1 MKIIPIPKHYVFKD
15 GFFNM
20 KKASIL
26 QSGSFDFLGELL
38 GIQSSDNGNVIIDLT
53 SDESEAYSL
62 DITSDKIVITG
73 SEKGVFYA
81 VSTLRQLIHE
91 YGDKIPC
98 IQINDEP
105 DFAVRGYY
113 FDITRG
119 RVPKLETLYKL
130 CDTLAYYKLNH
141 LELYVEH
148 SFEYT
153 GMEEIWYDKS
163 PITREEIKALDA
175 YCRKLYIELVPSFS
189 LFGHLYEILRHP
201 KYSHLCEITPE
212 SYYSWHDRMRHHT
225 IDITNPES
233 FELIKGMIDDVVDLF
248 TSDKFN
254 ICCDETFD
262 LGTGKSKEY
271 VEKVGIGTAYTQFV
285 KKIATYVQS
294 KGKKVMLWGDI
305 VLKHKECI
313 PLLPKDL
320 TMLNWNYNAE
330 PSEENIKLFEDVNI
344 PQIVCPGTLGWCE
357 PFNNY
362 PVAHSNIIKSAKYA
376 KKHGAEGLLTT
387 DWGDFGHFNIPE
399 NSLPMLVLAAGVS
412 WNVDTDIPNSHISF
426 MLDEDEDTLDTLM
439 EISKFIRY
447 NFRTMVMDYESI
459 ARGEVPQHLQRFK
472 DYKKRDSCKIFE
484 KALPHLPNY
493 SLGIR
498 GSILLHKIAY
508 TISDN
513 ATNTQ
518 LAEEIRSYIAEYA
531 DNWRKDYKESE
542 LQKII
547 DFFYSLA
554 AIVEGTKTF
563 DYNNFKY

>member
-15 GFFNM
+15 GFFDIT
-20 KKASIL
+20 KAIL
-26 QSGSFDFLGELL
+26 QENTNTVFLGELL
-38 GIQSSDNGNVIIDLT
+38 GVKSSLNGNIIINLQKSDN
-53 SDESEAYSL
+53 EAYSL
-62 DITSDKIVITG
+62 YITPDKIVIEG
-73 SEKGVFYA
+73 GEKGVFYA
-81 VSTLRQLIHE
+81 ISTLRQLMHE
-91 YGDKIPC
+91 YGSEIPC
-98 IQINDEP
+98 MEIADEP
-105 DFAVRGYY
+105 DFKVRGFY

-130 CDTLAYYKLNH
+130 CDTLAYYKMNH

-153 GMEEIWYDKS
+153 GMEEIWHDKS

-201 KYSHLCEITPE
+201 KFSHLCEITPE
-212 SYYSWHDRMRHHT
+212 DYYSWHDRMRHHT

-233 FELIKGMIDDVVDLF
+233 FELIKGMIDDVLDLF

-271 VEKVGIGTAYTQFV
+271 VERVGLGTAYTEFV
-285 KKIATYVQS
+285 KKIASYVQS

-313 PLLPKDL
+313 PLLPKGL
-320 TMLNWNYNAE
+320 TMLNWNYDAE
-330 PSEENIKLFEDVNI
+330 PSEENIKLFKDVNI
-344 PQIVCPGTLGWCE
+344 PQIVCPGTAGWCE

-362 PVAHSNIIKSAKYA
+362 LLAHSNITKSAIYA

-399 NSLPMLVLAAGVS
+399 NSLPMLILASGVS
-412 WNVDTDIPNSHISF
+412 WNVNADIPNSHISF
-426 MLDEDEDTLDTLM
+426 MLNEDEGTLDTLM

-447 NFRTMVMDYESI
+447 NFWTTVMDYESI
-459 ARGEVPQHLQRFK
+459 ARGEEPKHLKRFE
-472 DYKKRDSCKIFE
+472 DYEKRDSCKIFE

-493 SLGIR
+493 SLGVR

-513 ATNTQ
+513 ATNAQ
-518 LAEEIRSYIAEYA
+518 LAREIRSYIAEYA
-531 DNWRKDYKESE
+531 ENWRKDYKESE

-547 DFFYSLA
+547 DFFHSLA
-554 AIVEGTKTF
+554 GIVEGTKTF

>member
-26 QSGSFDFLGELL
+26 QSGSSDFLGELL
-38 GIQSSDNGNVIIDLT
+38 GIKSSDNGNVIIDLT

-98 IQINDEP
+98 MQINDEP

-153 GMEEIWYDKS
+153 GMEEIWHDKS

-212 SYYSWHDRMRHHT
+212 SYYSWHDRMIHHT

-262 LGTGKSKEY
+262 LGTGKSK
-271 VEKVGIGTAYTQFV
+271 A
-285 KKIATYVQS
+285 
-294 KGKKVMLWGDI
+294 VM
-305 VLKHKECI
+305 V
-313 PLLPKDL
+313 
-320 TMLNWNYNAE
+320 A
-330 PSEENIKLFEDVNI
+330 
-344 PQIVCPGTLGWCE
+344 TLG
-357 PFNNY
+357 
-362 PVAHSNIIKSAKYA
+362 
-376 KKHGAEGLLTT
+376 
-387 DWGDFGHFNIPE
+387 D
-399 NSLPMLVLAAGVS
+399 
-412 WNVDTDIPNSHISF
+412 
-426 MLDEDEDTLDTLM
+426 
-439 EISKFIRY
+439 
-447 NFRTMVMDYESI
+447 
-459 ARGEVPQHLQRFK
+459 
-472 DYKKRDSCKIFE
+472 
-484 KALPHLPNY
+484 
-493 SLGIR
+493 
-498 GSILLHKIAY
+498 
-508 TISDN
+508 
-513 ATNTQ
+513 
-518 LAEEIRSYIAEYA
+518 
-531 DNWRKDYKESE
+531 
-542 LQKII
+542 
-547 DFFYSLA
+547 
-554 AIVEGTKTF
+554 
-563 DYNNFKY
+563 